1 MADPLIPAPR
11 GAAPDREVHDWLEA
25 RADRTIETSCARVY
39 LAGDLA
45 LKVKRPVNFGFLN
58 YETPALRRWALE
70 RELDFNRAAAPDIYR
85 RVGALTRAL
94 DGGLE
99 LDGAGPEVEAVL
111 EMRRFDE
118 TAVLAEQPWAI
129 DGELAERL
137 GRTIGRFHASAP
149 VIRQVE
155 PGGGLS
161 YTIGSNAGLLRDLV
175 PALDPEQ
182 VEQLIL
188 ATAAERT
195 RLEGLLSRRRD
206 DGWVRRCH
214 GDLHLG
220 NILLEQG
227 QPILFDCIEFNDALS
242 ELDILYDLAFLLMDL
257 DFRRRRDAGVR
268 VLSAWLDQSARSLP
282 EGLWDGLAAL
292 PLALSIR
299 AAVRCHVQAH
309 AGDMAAARAY
319 LQAALDHLKPRPPV
333 LAAVGGLSGSGKST
347 FARLAAPGLGPS
359 PGAVVL
365 RSDEIRKRLWGV
377 GPLDR
382 LPEEAYG
389 PQVGGRVYEQMF
401 TEAGACLAASRAVIL
416 DAVFLKPA
424 EREAAEALA
433 ARAGV
438 AFAGRWLEA
447 PADLL
452 RQRVAARTG
461 DASDAD
467 EAVLLGQLG
476 RDAGPVR
483 WPRIDARG
491 NFEPFTGQLVESLSL
506 TFSG

>member
-1 MADPLIPAPR
+1 MADPSSPLPAE
-11 GAAPDREVHDWLEA
+11 REIHDWLEA

-39 LAGDLA
+39 LTGSLA

-70 RELDFNRAAAPDIYR
+70 RELRFNRAAAPDIYR
-85 RVGALTRAL
+85 RVGALTRAA
-94 DGGLE
+94 DGRLE
-99 LDGAGPEVEAVL
+99 LDGDGPEVEAVL

-118 TAVLAEQPWAI
+118 TAVLAERPWAI
-129 DGELAERL
+129 DGHLAEGL
-137 GRTIGRFHASAP
+137 GRTIGRFHAGAP
-149 VIRQVE
+149 VVRQVE

-175 PALDPEQ
+175 PDLDHDQ
-182 VEQLIL
+182 VEHLIA
-188 ATAAERT
+188 ATAAERS
-195 RLEGLLSRRRD
+195 RLDVVLTRRRD
-206 DGWVRRCH
+206 GGWVRRCH

-220 NILLEQG
+220 NILLENG

-268 VLSAWLDQSARSLP
+268 VLSAWLDEAARSFP

-292 PLALSIR
+292 PLALSVR

-309 AGDMAAARAY
+309 AGDRAAAQAY
-319 LQAALDHLKPRPPV
+319 LQAAIAHLTPEPPV

-347 FARLAAPGLGPS
+347 FARLAAPGLGAS

-365 RSDEIRKRLWGV
+365 RSDEIRKRLWGA

-382 LPEEAYG
+382 LPGEAYA
-389 PQVGGRVYEQMF
+389 PQVGARVYEQMF
-401 TEAGACLAASRAVIL
+401 GEAEACLAAGRAVIL
-416 DAVFLKPA
+416 DAVFLKAA
-424 EREAAEALA
+424 EREAAEAV
-433 ARAGV
+433 ARQAGV
-438 AFAGRWLEA
+438 RFAGRWLEA

-452 RQRVAARTG
+452 RERIAGRTG

-467 EAVLLGQLG
+467 ETILAKQLG
-476 RDAGPVR
+476 LDTGPLG
-483 WPRIDARG
+483 WPRVDARAD
-491 NFEPFTGQLVESLSL
+491 FETSTELLVKSVNATFTG
-506 TFSG
+506 

>member
-1 MADPLIPAPR
+1 MADPSSPLPADTP
-11 GAAPDREVHDWLEA
+11 PDCEVHDWLEA

-39 LAGDLA
+39 LTGDLA

-70 RELDFNRAAAPDIYR
+70 RELAFNRAAAPDVYR
-85 RVGALTRAL
+85 RVGALTRTAE
-94 DGGLE
+94 GRLE
-99 LDGAGPEVEAVL
+99 LDGDGPEVEAVL

-129 DGELAERL
+129 DGDLAERL
-137 GRTIGRFHASAP
+137 GRTIGRFHAGAP
-149 VIRQVE
+149 AIRQVE

-161 YTIGSNAGLLRDLV
+161 YTIRSNAGLLRDLV
-175 PALDPEQ
+175 PKLDSDQ
-182 VEQLIL
+182 VEHLIA
-188 ATAAERT
+188 ATAAERA

-220 NILLEQG
+220 NILLESG

-268 VLSAWLDQSARSLP
+268 VLSAWLDETARSFP
-282 EGLWDGLAAL
+282 DGLWDGLAAL

-309 AGDMAAARAY
+309 ADDLAAARAY
-319 LQAALDHLKPRPPV
+319 LLAAIAHLKPAPPV

-347 FARLAAPGLGPS
+347 FARLAAPGLGGS

-365 RSDEIRKRLWGV
+365 RSDEVRKRLWGV

-382 LPEEAYG
+382 LPGEAYG
-389 PQVGGRVYEQMF
+389 PGTSERVYQALLA
-401 TEAGACLAASRAVIL
+401 EAGACLTAGRSVIL
-416 DAVFLKPA
+416 DAVFLKPE
-424 EREAAEALA
+424 ERTA
-433 ARAGV
+433 ARILAESRGV
-438 AFAGRWLEA
+438 AFQGLWLEA
-447 PADLL
+447 DPDLL
-452 RQRVAARTG
+452 RQRVADRTG

-467 EAVLLGQLG
+467 VEVLERQMS
-476 RDAGPVR
+476 RDPGAMDWLSAPSGG
-483 WPRIDARG
+483 D
-491 NFEPFTGQLVESLSL
+491 FEPAAEALVRALAPP
-506 TFSG
+506 TKA